1 MAPRTHY
8 FPAQYP
14 HAVLVRPLIVA
25 GIWAIAAAA
34 TVLALAWH
42 GWWAVLLALAT
53 LGTWDL
59 AQTRHTI
66 LRLSRLADGEPPRP
80 TCPAPPT
87 HVRRR

>member
-1 MAPRTHY
+1 
-8 FPAQYP
+8 
-14 HAVLVRPLIVA
+14 VLVRPLIVA

-66 LRLSRLADGEPPRP
+66 LRLYP
-80 TCPAPPT
+80 TWST
-87 HVRRR
+87 SGRRRPRATSRSAPTAM

>member
-42 GWWAVLLALAT
+42 G
-53 LGTWDL
+53 
-59 AQTRHTI
+59 
-66 LRLSRLADGEPPRP
+66 
-80 TCPAPPT
+80 
-87 HVRRR
+87 